1 MTKLNILYEGKAKIL
16 YETHVSNELI
26 QFFKDDATAHNAQKL
41 EIIDSNDKIYKFGNS
56 NPHVCI
62 RLKNKSIE
70 RKLFL
75 NPNLHIGEAYMNEEL
90 VIEKGTIEDFLNL
103 ITNCYDDFISNNK
116 FYKFYEYLSSIFM
129 PFQQINQLVNS
140 KKNVAHHY
148 DINEDLYKLFLDQ
161 DMQYSCAYFHNP
173 NMSLD
178 QAQKDKKEHIIK
190 KLQITENMD
199 VLDIGCGWGGMAI
212 EIAKSTGAKVKGIT
226 LSENQFKTASER
238 AQKEGLSDKVSFAL
252 QDYRNESEKYDR
264 IVSVGMF
271 EHVGVKYFKTYL
283 SKANDILK
291 ENGVFLLHTIGQRG
305 KPTATSPWIRK
316 YIFPGGYIPSLSEV
330 MNATQKLNINVTDV
344 EVLRL
349 HYAHTLSKWYQ
360 NVIENKDKIIN
371 MFDQRFFRMWEF
383 YLLASKYSFVNMGN
397 VVFQI
402 QIAKNIN
409 NLPLT
414 RNYIYN

>member
-1 MTKLNILYEGKAKIL
+1 MLFNVLKKLNFDG
-16 YETHVSNELI
+16 T
-26 QFFKDDATAHNAQKL
+26 L
-41 EIIDSNDKIYKFGNS
+41 EIIDSNDKIYKFGSS
-56 NPHVCI
+56 NPHVRI

-70 RKLFL
+70 RKLFF
-75 NPNLHIGEAYMNEEL
+75 NPNLHIGEGYMNEEL
-90 VIEKGTIEDFLNL
+90 IIEKGTIEEFLNV

-129 PFQQINQLVNS
+129 PLQQINQLVNS
-140 KKNVAHHY
+140 KNNVAHHY
-148 DINEDLYKLFLDQ
+148 DINEDLYKLFLDK
-161 DMQYSCAYFHNP
+161 DLQYSCAYFHNP
-173 NMSLD
+173 NISLE
-178 QAQKDKKEHIIK
+178 QAQKDKKQHIIK
-190 KLQITENMD
+190 KLQIDKNMN

-238 AQKEGLSDKVSFAL
+238 AQKEGLSDKVTFAL
-252 QDYRNESEKYDR
+252 QDYRNETEKYDR

-283 SKANDILK
+283 SKANNILK

-330 MNATQKLNINVTDV
+330 MKETQKLNINVTDV

-349 HYAHTLSKWYQ
+349 HYAHTLTRWYQ
-360 NVIENKDKIIN
+360 NVLENKDKIIK

>member
-1 MTKLNILYEGKAKIL
+1 MLFSVLKKLNFDG
-16 YETHVSNELI
+16 T
-26 QFFKDDATAHNAQKL
+26 L

-56 NPHVCI
+56 NPHVRI

-75 NPNLHIGEAYMNEEL
+75 NPNLHIGEAYMNEDL
-90 VIEKGTIEDFLNL
+90 VIEKGTIEEFLNL

-129 PFQQINQLVNS
+129 PLQQINQLVNS

-173 NMSLD
+173 NISLD
-178 QAQKDKKEHIIK
+178 QAQKDKKQHIIK

-226 LSENQFKTASER
+226 LSENQFKTASQR

-252 QDYRNESEKYDR
+252 QDYRNEIEKYDR

-283 SKANDILK
+283 SKAHDILK

-330 MNATQKLNINVTDV
+330 MKETQKLNINVTDV

-360 NVIENKDKIIN
+360 NVLENKDKIIK

-402 QIAKNIN
+402 QIAKNID

>member
-1 MTKLNILYEGKAKIL
+1 MLYNLLKKLNFDG
-16 YETHVSNELI
+16 T
-26 QFFKDDATAHNAQKL
+26 L
-41 EIIDSNDKIYKFGNS
+41 EIIDSKNKLHTFGNS
-56 NPHVCI
+56 NPLVTI
-62 RLKNKSIE
+62 RLTNKSIE

-75 NPNLHIGEAYMNEEL
+75 NPGLHLGEAYMNEEL
-90 VIEKGTIEDFLNL
+90 IIEKGTIEEFISL
-103 ITNCYDDFISNNK
+103 ISNSYDDFVSNNK
-116 FYKFYEYLSSIFM
+116 IYKFYEYLSSVFM

-148 DINEDLYKLFLDQ
+148 DIDENLYKLFLDK

-173 NMSLD
+173 NIGLD

-190 KLQITENMD
+190 KLSINENMN

-212 EIAKSTGAKVKGIT
+212 EIAKQTGAKVKGIT

-238 AQKEGLSDKVSFAL
+238 AQKEGLSDRVSFAL
-252 QDYRNESEKYDR
+252 QDYRNETDQYDR

-271 EHVGVKYFKTYL
+271 EHVGVRYFGTYL
-283 SKANDILK
+283 KKVHDILK
-291 ENGVFLLHTIGQRG
+291 DNGVFLLHTIGQRG

-316 YIFPGGYIPSLSEV
+316 YIFPGGYIPSLSEI
-330 MNATQKLNINVTDV
+330 MKETQKLNINIADI
-344 EVLRL
+344 EILRL
-349 HYAHTLSKWYQ
+349 HYAHTLSHWYK
-360 NVIENKDKIIN
+360 NVMENRDKIIK
-371 MFDQRFFRMWEF
+371 MFDMRFFRMWEF

-402 QIAKNIN
+402 QISKNIN

>member
-1 MTKLNILYEGKAKIL
+1 MLFSVLKKLNFDG
-16 YETHVSNELI
+16 T
-26 QFFKDDATAHNAQKL
+26 L
-41 EIIDSNDKIYKFGNS
+41 EIIDSNDKTHKFGNS
-56 NPHVCI
+56 NPHVSI

-90 VIEKGTIEDFLNL
+90 VVEKGTIEDFLNL

-178 QAQKDKKEHIIK
+178 QAQKDKKQHIIK

-238 AQKEGLSDKVSFAL
+238 AQKEGLNDKVSFAL
-252 QDYRNESEKYDR
+252 QDYRNEIEKYDR

>member
-1 MTKLNILYEGKAKIL
+1 MLFSVLKKLNFDG
-16 YETHVSNELI
+16 T
-26 QFFKDDATAHNAQKL
+26 L
-41 EIIDSNDKIYKFGNS
+41 EIIDSNDKTYKFGNS
-56 NPHVCI
+56 NPQVCI

-90 VIEKGTIEDFLNL
+90 VVEKGTIEDFLNL
-103 ITNCYDDFISNNK
+103 ITNCCDDFISNNK

-178 QAQKDKKEHIIK
+178 QAQKDKKQHIIK

-238 AQKEGLSDKVSFAL
+238 AQKEGLADKVSFAL
-252 QDYRNESEKYDR
+252 QDYRNETEKYDR

-330 MNATQKLNINVTDV
+330 MNATQKLNINVTDI

>member
-1 MTKLNILYEGKAKIL
+1 MLFSVLKKLNFDG
-16 YETHVSNELI
+16 T
-26 QFFKDDATAHNAQKL
+26 L
-41 EIIDSNDKIYKFGNS
+41 EIIDSNEKIYKFGSS
-56 NPHVCI
+56 NPQVRI

-70 RKLFL
+70 RKLFF

-90 VIEKGTIEDFLNL
+90 IIEKGTIEEFLNL

-129 PFQQINQLVNS
+129 PLQQINQLVNS
-140 KKNVAHHY
+140 KNNVAHHY
-148 DINEDLYKLFLDQ
+148 DINEDLYKLFLDK

-173 NMSLD
+173 NISLE
-178 QAQKDKKEHIIK
+178 QAQKDKKEHIIR
-190 KLQITENMD
+190 KLQIDKNMS

-238 AQKEGLSDKVSFAL
+238 AQKEGLSDKVTFAL
-252 QDYRNESEKYDR
+252 QDYRNETEKYDR

-291 ENGVFLLHTIGQRG
+291 DNGVFLLHTIGQRG

-330 MNATQKLNINVTDV
+330 MKETQKLNINVTDV

-349 HYAHTLSKWYQ
+349 HYAHTLTRWYQ
-360 NVIENKDKIIN
+360 NVLENKDKIIK

>member
-1 MTKLNILYEGKAKIL
+1 MLFSVLKKLNFDG
-16 YETHVSNELI
+16 T
-26 QFFKDDATAHNAQKL
+26 L
-41 EIIDSNDKIYKFGNS
+41 EIIDSNEKIYKFGSS
-56 NPHVCI
+56 NPQVRI

-70 RKLFL
+70 RKLFF

-90 VIEKGTIEDFLNL
+90 IIEKGTIDEFLNL

-116 FYKFYEYLSSIFM
+116 FYKFYEYLSSILM
-129 PFQQINQLVNS
+129 PLQQINRLVNS
-140 KKNVAHHY
+140 KNNVAHHY
-148 DINEDLYKLFLDQ
+148 DINEDLYKLFLDK

-173 NMSLD
+173 NISLE
-178 QAQKDKKEHIIK
+178 QAQKDKKEHIIR
-190 KLQITENMD
+190 KLQIDKNMS

-238 AQKEGLSDKVSFAL
+238 AQKEGLSDKVTFAL
-252 QDYRNESEKYDR
+252 QDYRNETEKYDR

-330 MNATQKLNINVTDV
+330 MKETQKLNINVTDV

-349 HYAHTLSKWYQ
+349 HYAHTLSRWYQ
-360 NVIENKDKIIN
+360 NVLENKDKIIK

>member
-1 MTKLNILYEGKAKIL
+1 MLFSVLKKLNFEG
-16 YETHVSNELI
+16 T
-26 QFFKDDATAHNAQKL
+26 L
-41 EIIDSNDKIYKFGNS
+41 EIIDSNDKVYKFGNS
-56 NPHVCI
+56 NPHI
-62 RLKNKSIE
+62 SIKLKNKSIE
-70 RKLFL
+70 RKLFI
-75 NPNLHIGEAYMNEEL
+75 NPNLYLGEAYMNEEL
-90 VIEKGTIEDFLNL
+90 VVEKGTIEDFINL
-103 ITNCYDDFISNNK
+103 ITNCYDDFVSNNK
-116 FYKFYEYLSSIFM
+116 LYKFYEFLSSIFM
-129 PFQQINQLVNS
+129 PFQQINQLINS

-173 NMSLD
+173 NIGLD

-190 KLQITENMD
+190 KLQITENMK

-212 EIAKSTGAKVKGIT
+212 EIAKSTGANVKGIT

-252 QDYRNESEKYDR
+252 QDYRNENEKYDR

-291 ENGVFLLHTIGQRG
+291 ENGVFLLHTIGQRS

-330 MNATQKLNINVTDV
+330 MNETQKLNINVTDV

-360 NVIENKDKIIN
+360 NIIENKDKIIK

>member
-1 MTKLNILYEGKAKIL
+1 MLFSVLKKLNFDG
-16 YETHVSNELI
+16 T
-26 QFFKDDATAHNAQKL
+26 L
-41 EIIDSNDKIYKFGNS
+41 EIIDSNEKIYKFGSS
-56 NPHVCI
+56 NPQVRI

-70 RKLFL
+70 RKLFF

-90 VIEKGTIEDFLNL
+90 IIEKGTIEEFLNL

-116 FYKFYEYLSSIFM
+116 FYKFYEYLSSILM
-129 PFQQINQLVNS
+129 PLQQINQLVNS
-140 KKNVAHHY
+140 KNNVAHHY
-148 DINEDLYKLFLDQ
+148 DINEDLYKLFLDK

-173 NMSLD
+173 NISLE
-178 QAQKDKKEHIIK
+178 QAQKDKKEHIIR
-190 KLQITENMD
+190 KLQIDKNMS

-238 AQKEGLSDKVSFAL
+238 AQKEGLSDKVTFAL
-252 QDYRNESEKYDR
+252 QDYRNETAKYDR

-283 SKANDILK
+283 SKANDILND
-291 ENGVFLLHTIGQRG
+291 NGVFLLHTIGQRG

-330 MNATQKLNINVTDV
+330 MKETQKLNINVTDV

-349 HYAHTLSKWYQ
+349 HYAHTLTRWYQ
-360 NVIENKDKIIN
+360 NVLENKDKIIK

>member
-1 MTKLNILYEGKAKIL
+1 MLYNVLKKLNFDG
-16 YETHVSNELI
+16 T
-26 QFFKDDATAHNAQKL
+26 L
-41 EIIDSNDKIYKFGNS
+41 EIIDSKNKLHTFGNS
-56 NPHVCI
+56 NPLVTI
-62 RLKNKSIE
+62 RLTNKSIE

-75 NPNLHIGEAYMNEEL
+75 NPGLHLGEAYMNEEL
-90 VIEKGTIEDFLNL
+90 IIEKGTIEEFISL
-103 ITNCYDDFISNNK
+103 ISNSYDDFVSNNK
-116 FYKFYEYLSSIFM
+116 IYKFYEYLSSVFM

-148 DINEDLYKLFLDQ
+148 DIDENLYKLFLDK

-173 NMSLD
+173 NIGLD

-190 KLQITENMD
+190 KLSINENMN

-212 EIAKSTGAKVKGIT
+212 EIAKQTGAKVKGIT

-238 AQKEGLSDKVSFAL
+238 AQKEGLSDRVSFAL
-252 QDYRNESEKYDR
+252 QDYRNETDQYDR

-271 EHVGVKYFKTYL
+271 EHVGVRYFGTYL
-283 SKANDILK
+283 KKVHDILK
-291 ENGVFLLHTIGQRG
+291 DNGVFLLHTIGQRG

-316 YIFPGGYIPSLSEV
+316 YIFPGGYIPSLSEI
-330 MNATQKLNINVTDV
+330 MKETQKLNINIADI
-344 EVLRL
+344 EILRL
-349 HYAHTLSKWYQ
+349 HYAHTLSHWYK
-360 NVIENKDKIIN
+360 NVMENRDKIIK
-371 MFDQRFFRMWEF
+371 MFDMRFFRMWEF
-383 YLLASKYSFVNMGN
+383 YLLASKYSFINMGN

-402 QIAKNIN
+402 QISKNIN

>member
-1 MTKLNILYEGKAKIL
+1 MLFSVLKKLNFDG
-16 YETHVSNELI
+16 T
-26 QFFKDDATAHNAQKL
+26 L
-41 EIIDSNDKIYKFGNS
+41 EIIDSNEKIYKFGSS
-56 NPHVCI
+56 NPQVRI

-70 RKLFL
+70 RKLFF

-90 VIEKGTIEDFLNL
+90 IIEKGTIEEFLNL
-103 ITNCYDDFISNNK
+103 ITNCYEDFISNNK

-129 PFQQINQLVNS
+129 PLQQINQLVNS
-140 KKNVAHHY
+140 KNNVAHHY
-148 DINEDLYKLFLDQ
+148 DINEDLYKLFLDK

-173 NMSLD
+173 NISLE
-178 QAQKDKKEHIIK
+178 QAQKDKKEHIIR
-190 KLQITENMD
+190 KLQIDKNMS

-238 AQKEGLSDKVSFAL
+238 AQKEGLSDKVTFAL
-252 QDYRNESEKYDR
+252 QDYRNETEKYDR

-283 SKANDILK
+283 SKANDILN

-330 MNATQKLNINVTDV
+330 MKETQKLNINVTDV

-349 HYAHTLSKWYQ
+349 HYAHTLTRWYQ
-360 NVIENKDKIIN
+360 NVLENKDKIIK

-397 VVFQI
+397 IVFQI

>member
-1 MTKLNILYEGKAKIL
+1 MLYNVLKKLNFDG
-16 YETHVSNELI
+16 T
-26 QFFKDDATAHNAQKL
+26 L
-41 EIIDSNDKIYKFGNS
+41 EIIDSKNKLYTFGNS
-56 NPHVCI
+56 NPLVTI
-62 RLKNKSIE
+62 RLTNKSIE

-75 NPNLHIGEAYMNEEL
+75 NPGLHLGEAYMNEEL
-90 VIEKGTIEDFLNL
+90 IIEKGTIEEFISL
-103 ITNCYDDFISNNK
+103 ISNSYDDFVTKNK
-116 FYKFYEYLSSIFM
+116 IYKFYEYLSSVFM

-148 DINEDLYKLFLDQ
+148 DIDENLYKLFLDK

-173 NMSLD
+173 NIGLD

-190 KLQITENMD
+190 KLSINENMN

-212 EIAKSTGAKVKGIT
+212 EIAKQTGAKVKGIT

-238 AQKEGLSDKVSFAL
+238 AQKEGLSDRVSFAL
-252 QDYRNESEKYDR
+252 QDYRNETDQYDR

-271 EHVGVKYFKTYL
+271 EHVGVRYFGTYL
-283 SKANDILK
+283 KKVHDILK
-291 ENGVFLLHTIGQRG
+291 DNGVFLLHTIGQRG

-316 YIFPGGYIPSLSEV
+316 YIFPGGYIPSLSEI
-330 MNATQKLNINVTDV
+330 MKETQKLNINIADI
-344 EVLRL
+344 EILRL
-349 HYAHTLSKWYQ
+349 HYAHTLSHWYK
-360 NVIENKDKIIN
+360 NVMENRDKIIK
-371 MFDQRFFRMWEF
+371 MFDMRFFRMWEF

-402 QIAKNIN
+402 QISKNIN

>member
-1 MTKLNILYEGKAKIL
+1 MLFSVLKKLNFDG
-16 YETHVSNELI
+16 T
-26 QFFKDDATAHNAQKL
+26 L
-41 EIIDSNDKIYKFGNS
+41 EIIDSNDKIFKFGSS
-56 NPHVCI
+56 NPLVRI

-70 RKLFL
+70 KKLFF

-90 VIEKGTIEDFLNL
+90 IIEKGTIEEFLNL

-129 PFQQINQLVNS
+129 PLQQINQLINS
-140 KKNVAHHY
+140 KNNVAHHY
-148 DINEDLYKLFLDQ
+148 DLNEDLYKLFLDK

-173 NMSLD
+173 NISLE
-178 QAQKDKKEHIIK
+178 QAQKDKKEHIIR
-190 KLQITENMD
+190 KLQIDKNMN

-226 LSENQFKTASER
+226 LSENQFKTASAR
-238 AQKEGLSDKVSFAL
+238 AQKEGLSDKVTFAL
-252 QDYRNESEKYDR
+252 QDYRNETEKYDR

-330 MNATQKLNINVTDV
+330 IKETQKLNINVTDI

-349 HYAHTLSKWYQ
+349 HYAHTLTRWYQ
-360 NVIENKDKIIN
+360 NVLENKDKIIK